1 MYLISDI
8 TKSNSETAE
17 SAVPAQTFANTSD
30 CNLTQLIILTAMYDS
45 TEAISKMFIFDVSYL
60 SLPPVIIV
68 PFVSAQSAIS
78 FYS

>member
-1 MYLISDI
+1 MTKQHMY
-8 TKSNSETAE
+8 TKSETAE

-45 TEAISKMFIFDVSYL
+45 TEALSKMFIFEVSYL

-68 PFVSAQSAIS
+68 PVVSFKSAIRL
-78 FYS
+78 FF